1 VTIPSPGVT
10 TVGPFSPITPSPYIP
25 TTEEIALQQFLLAF
39 AASLLCLFLMF
50 RNKERIM
57 KRTFQSRNYTHIVV
71 DEDSARLVEMP
82 EIDDIHYTEEQTD
95 DEQKTTEN
103 EV

>member
-1 VTIPSPGVT
+1 
-10 TVGPFSPITPSPYIP
+10 
-25 TTEEIALQQFLLAF
+25 
-39 AASLLCLFLMF
+39 
-50 RNKERIM
+50 M